1 MSWWTYVSGVVEVEV
16 PGRTQAEC
24 RYIVDSVLDHLPL
37 VTGSEGCMKFHV
49 IQRDGYNCSS
59 THDEFGMRT
68 NNLVDDYGDK
78 SRRHGFL
85 QKQDHYLIVLE
96 GGLRDREF
104 DQTKHELTKWL
115 CRLAKRLFVSSLLV
129 GLSAYKKVLIFS
141 DEIPFTNMYEWET
154 SKSWT
159 NYLMWERDPKSDLPL
174 QLVNKYF
181 DDKYVKDELKR
192 REEWQDKESE

>member
-37 VTGSEGCMKFHV
+37 VTGSEGCMKLHV
-49 IQRDGYNCSS
+49 IQREGYNCSS

-68 NNLVDDYGDK
+68 NNLVDYYGDK
-78 SRRHGFL
+78 SRRRGFL
-85 QKQDHYLIVLE
+85 QIQDHYLIVLE

-104 DQTKHELTKWL
+104 DQTKRELMKWL
-115 CRLAKRLFVSSLLV
+115 CRLAKRLYVSSLLV
-129 GLSAYKKVLIFS
+129 GLSAYKKELILSNDTQFR
-141 DEIPFTNMYEWET
+141 NMYEWET
-154 SKSWT
+154 DKCWT

-174 QLVNKYF
+174 QLANKYF
-181 DDKYVKDELKR
+181 DDKYIKDELKR
-192 REEWQDKESE
+192 REEWQDKES